1 MTVVRVERERAG
13 ERAEGEVVAS
23 GEPGKVHERLAGAR
37 AWLALGERLLDA
49 GNAAEALAAARA
61 GLEELGSD
69 YASPRTKDDTSL
81 KLALAED
88 RLAEGDTESAAVIS
102 LRMLE
107 DRTELYA
114 DKHAGAIER

>member
-23 GEPGKVHERLAGAR
+23 GEAGKVHERLAGAR

-49 GNAAEALAAARA
+49 DNADDALAAGRA
-61 GLEELGSD
+61 GLEELGPD
-69 YASPRTKDDTSL
+69 YASRRTVDDTGL

-88 RLAEGDTESAAVIS
+88 RLAEGDTESAAALT

-114 DKHAGAIER
+114 DKHSDAIA